1 MTTILL
7 IIETYSGQQRAPLFP
22 ILVFFPYYLNINS
35 SNLQLFIHQPGVFL
49 TDLVFVDDGNSD
61 YKPKTNMINMAK
73 LKFIASI
80 LFIIERCK
88 LTRYDFTPIPSLQAS
103 LLTLS
108 SMSEE
113 QQREL
118 SLQCEPR
125 N

>member
-1 MTTILL
+1 
-7 IIETYSGQQRAPLFP
+7 
-22 ILVFFPYYLNINS
+22 
-35 SNLQLFIHQPGVFL
+35 
-49 TDLVFVDDGNSD
+49 
-61 YKPKTNMINMAK
+61 MAK